1 MELEKRGI
9 PTVTICSTEFELL
22 GRAEAQALG
31 LAALPL
37 AMIQHPLG
45 GLRPDAVEKRAHSVV
60 DAIQALLVMPKEKI
74 LAAAFREV

>member
-1 MELEKRGI
+1 M

-31 LAALPL
+31 IEALPL

-60 DAIQALLVMPKEKI
+60 DAIQELMVMPREQI
-74 LAAAFREV
+74 LAAAYREA

>member
-1 MELEKRGI
+1 M
-9 PTVTICSTEFELL
+9 TICSTEFEML

-31 LAALPL
+31 LEALPL

-60 DAIQALLVMPKEKI
+60 DAVQELLVMP
-74 LAAAFREV
+74 REEITRRIR